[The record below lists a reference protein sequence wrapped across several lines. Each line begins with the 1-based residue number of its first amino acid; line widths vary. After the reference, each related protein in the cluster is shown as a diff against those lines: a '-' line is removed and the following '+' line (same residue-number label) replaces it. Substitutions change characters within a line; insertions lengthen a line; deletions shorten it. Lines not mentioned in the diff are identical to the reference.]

1 MVADGRATA
10 PQKPLISVGGGD
22 GGPAAG
28 VEVDAVKLA
37 DDGSGDLIVRLHEA
51 VGNRTRIS
59 VASVERITDAWHCN
73 LLEEPHSG
81 EEVGDG
87 IVVLTLRPFQIV
99 TLRLRRSS
107 SDDGR
112 TR

>member
-1 MVADGRATA
+1 V
-10 PQKPLISVGGGD
+10 
-22 GGPAAG
+22 AAG

-37 DDGSGDLIVRLHEA
+37 DDGSGDLIVRVHEA

-59 VASVERITDAWHCN
+59 LSTPGRISEAWRCN
-73 LLEEPHSG
+73 LLEEPHAG

-87 IVVLTLRPFQIV
+87 IVALTLRPFQIV
-99 TLRLRRSS
+99 TLRLRRTAA
-107 SDDGR
+107 DDGR